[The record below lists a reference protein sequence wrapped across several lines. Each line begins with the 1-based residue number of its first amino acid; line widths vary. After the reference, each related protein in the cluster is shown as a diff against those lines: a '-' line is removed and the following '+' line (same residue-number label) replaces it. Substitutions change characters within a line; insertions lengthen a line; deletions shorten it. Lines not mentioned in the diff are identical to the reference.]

1 MINLFVESYCQNCP
15 YFEPVA
21 EKEFEVFCTA
31 PPSEVHTEV
40 HCKDMNKCNS
50 IHNQIMAEEAIKK
63 VRDLAEK

>member
-21 EKEFEVFCTA
+21 EKLVDHFNSMVVETR
-31 PPSEVHTEV
+31 V
-40 HCKDMNKCNS
+40 HCADMNKCNS

>member
-21 EKEFEVFCTA
+21 EKLVDCFDSRAVETR
-31 PPSEVHTEV
+31 V
-40 HCKDMNKCNS
+40 HCVDMNKCNS
-50 IHNQIMAEEAIKK
+50 IHNLIMAEEAIKK

>member
-21 EKEFEVFCTA
+21 EKLVNCFDSRAVETR
-31 PPSEVHTEV
+31 V
-40 HCKDMNKCNS
+40 HCVDMNKCNS
-50 IHNQIMAEEAIKK
+50 IHNLIMAEESIKK